1 MAADRRK
8 VLSRWAWRA
17 LFAALVVA
25 IGAWI
30 VGQRFKPKPVIAAAV
45 VRGKAVE
52 AVYATG
58 TVEAE
63 DRVTVKAKQSGSIAE
78 IFVKEGHVVKKGD
91 LLARIDNPGVTFD
104 LKRGQAD
111 LSAAN
116 AQVQRAPQIAALA
129 AQARALEA
137 ERDIAKKNLARSTEL
152 FGSGALPQAELD
164 AAKSRVDQ
172 VEAQIAAIGAQQEA
186 VRIDLGSAAAQK
198 AAVVDSLAAR
208 VADTEVRA
216 PEDGVVL
223 AKQCELGEVVSV
235 NQPLFKV
242 GDTSRLVLEVMVDEA
257 DVARVFDGTGKE
269 PASVTAISLYA
280 YGQQSFGGKVFDVL
294 PDANRERKAFLVK
307 IRFDAPP
314 PGLRSGMSGEVNI
327 IAREK
332 EGALLAPGQCEE
344 SGSVWVVEGGRAK
357 KRSVKIGI
365 RDLLRVEV
373 LEGLDEGAV
382 VVIEGQAALTD
393 GARVS
398 VTMKPNDKFEP
409 MPDVSQPKQSS
420 L

>member
-1 MAADRRK
+1 MRNLKRIVFVGV
-8 VLSRWAWRA
+8 VLA
-17 LFAALVVA
+17 
-25 IGAWI
+25 I
-30 VGQRFKPKPVIAAAV
+30 VGFVVSQRFKPKPVSAVSV

-58 TVEAE
+58 TVETE

-78 IFVKEGHVVKKGD
+78 IFVREGRAVKKGD

-116 AQVQRAPQIAALA
+116 AQASRAPQIAALV
-129 AQARALEA
+129 AQSHALEA
-137 ERDIAKKNLARSTEL
+137 ERDMAKKNLGRTTEL
-152 FGSGALPQAELD
+152 LGSGAIPQAELD
-164 AAKSRVDQ
+164 NARSRVDQ
-172 VEAQIAAIGAQQEA
+172 IEAQIAAIRAQAEA

-208 VADTEVRA
+208 VSDTEVRA
-216 PEDGVVL
+216 PADGVVL
-223 AKQCELGEVVSV
+223 TKLCDVGEVVSP

-242 GDTSRLVLEVMVDEA
+242 GDTSRLILEVMVDEA

-269 PASVTAISLYA
+269 PSSLTAISLYA
-280 YGQQSFGGKVFDVL
+280 YGQRSFRGKVFDVL
-294 PDANRERKAFLVK
+294 PDANRDRKAFLVK
-307 IRFDAPP
+307 LRFDEPP

-327 IAREK
+327 VTRER
-332 EGALLAPGQCEE
+332 EGALLAPSQAEDA
-344 SGSVWVVEGGRAK
+344 GSVWIVEGGRAHK
-357 KRSVKIGI
+357 KPVKIGI
-365 RDLLRVEV
+365 RDLLRLEV
-373 LEGLDEGAV
+373 LDGLEEGV
-382 VVIEGQAALTD
+382 VVITEGQAALSE

-398 VTMKPNDKFEP
+398 VTMKANDKLEP
-409 MPDVSQPKQSS
+409 SPDASQPNKQS

>member
-1 MAADRRK
+1 
-8 VLSRWAWRA
+8 
-17 LFAALVVA
+17 LVVA
-25 IGAWI
+25 LLAI
-30 VGQRFKPKPVIAAAV
+30 VGLVVAQRMKPKPIVGMAV

-78 IFVKEGHVVKKGD
+78 IFVKEGRAVRKGD
-91 LLARIDNPGVTFD
+91 LLARIDNPGVTYD

-116 AQVQRAPQIAALA
+116 AQAQRAPQIAALG
-129 AQARALEA
+129 AQSRALEA
-137 ERDIAKKNLARSTEL
+137 ERDIAKKNLARTNEL
-152 FGSGALPQAELD
+152 FASGALPQAELD
-164 AAKSRVDQ
+164 AARSRVDQ
-172 VEAQIAAIGAQQEA
+172 IDAQIAAIKAQEEA

-216 PEDGVVL
+216 PQDGVVL
-223 AKQCELGEVVSV
+223 TKLCELGEVVQP

-269 PASVTAISLYA
+269 PASRAAISLYA
-280 YGQQSFGGKVFDVL
+280 YGQQTFKGTVFDVL
-294 PDANRERKAFLVK
+294 PDANRDRKAFLVK
-307 IRFDAPP
+307 LRFDAAP

-327 IAREK
+327 VTREH
-332 EGALLAPGQCEE
+332 EGVLLAPSQAEDTGA
-344 SGSVWVVEGGRAK
+344 VWVVEDGRAH
-357 KRSVKIGI
+357 KRNVKIGI
-365 RDLLRVEV
+365 RDLLRFEV
-373 LEGLDEGAV
+373 AEGVSEGAV
-382 VVIEGQAALTD
+382 VVTEGQSSLAE
-393 GARVS
+393 GAKVS
-398 VTMKPNDKFEP
+398 VTLKQADKLEP
-409 MPDVSQPKQSS
+409 MPDLTQPKTQG